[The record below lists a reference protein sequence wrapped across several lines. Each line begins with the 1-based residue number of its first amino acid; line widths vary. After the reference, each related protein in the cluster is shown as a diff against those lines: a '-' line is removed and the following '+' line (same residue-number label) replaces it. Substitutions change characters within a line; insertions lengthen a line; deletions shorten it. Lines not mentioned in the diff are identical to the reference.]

1 MTLDP
6 AAQTPSP
13 DSPCAPSA
21 DAAARTTTI
30 RVLGCSGA
38 IAAGCRTTAFLVD
51 DDVLIDAGTGVG
63 DLTLAELERIDHVL
77 VSHSHLDHV
86 LAIALL
92 ADSVIRRRRA
102 ANRPPIQ
109 IHALAPTLR
118 ALQQHVFNGVIWPD
132 FTRLPSVEQPV
143 LSLVPFTHGERLRL
157 GGKTIEVLSARHSV
171 PAAGFAVE
179 GGAGW
184 WVYSGDTGP
193 NPTLWQRLKDMKVA
207 QLVIETAFGDDERAL
222 AGVSRHLCPA
232 TLGAE
237 LAQLAGPLNA
247 SVDVRI
253 THIKPGAS
261 SAVMAE
267 IARIQTP
274 HRIGALAAGQTLTLA
289 RSNEAA
295 ARADVTNCVAG
306 ERRPA
311 GFDTL
316 L

>member
-1 MTLDP
+1 MIRSTSTSTRRRFLGSAAGLGLGGLLGADGARAQSTGGIVLPFGNGERPITEDFPQKGAMILQRTRPPQLETPFEVFDQGVFTPNDRFFVRWHLANIPTEIDP
-6 AAQTPSP
+6 AT
-13 DSPCAPSA
+13 
-21 DAAARTTTI
+21 
-30 RVLGCSGA
+30 
-38 IAAGCRTTAFLVD
+38 F
-51 DDVLIDAGTGVG
+51 
-63 DLTLAELERIDHVL
+63 RIKVRGHV
-77 VSHSHLDHV
+77 
-86 LAIALL
+86 
-92 ADSVIRRRRA
+92 
-102 ANRPPIQ
+102 N
-109 IHALAPTLR
+109 
-118 ALQQHVFNGVIWPD
+118 
-132 FTRLPSVEQPV
+132 
-143 LSLVPFTHGERLRL
+143 
-157 GGKTIEVLSARHSV
+157 KTIEVLSARHSV

-311 GFDTL
+311 GFDTHL
-316 L
+316 